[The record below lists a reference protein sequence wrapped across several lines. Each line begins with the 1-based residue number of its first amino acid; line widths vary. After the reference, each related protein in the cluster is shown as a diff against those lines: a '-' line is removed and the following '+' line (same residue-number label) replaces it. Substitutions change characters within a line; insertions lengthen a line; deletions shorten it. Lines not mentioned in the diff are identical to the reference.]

1 MENIE
6 QEFLSVIREYE
17 RVIYKVCYLYTTP
30 NATLSD
36 LYQEVV
42 LNIWKAFPKFRREC
56 KISTWIYRIALN
68 TCISFIRK
76 EKNIPE
82 IVTLTQEADRSE
94 EDDETQAMLRQ
105 LYRMINRLG
114 QLEKSIILLYLEEK
128 SYEEIAEITG
138 LTITNVATKLNRIK
152 DKLKKSWNALD
163 AQLQKEPIADEQQIK
178 ELIANYKTNTR
189 HSLGR
194 LVFLQRF
201 SLGIGAVGLAIILLI
216 WLLLPTFGF
225 NEHLQNKIAIFL
237 AFITVTILGGMWWDW
252 KTYLWNKNTLVD
264 EMPVAE
270 VSRRMSTFRYWT
282 HYEVWA
288 VAIWTIVFTALFYWV
303 MDYYMLPL
311 GVQAVL
317 LICYII
323 WDVILIYF
331 IYKRLIYKHLDNIK
345 KNIEELKDIC
355 TE

>member
-1 MENIE
+1 MMRIDILTVLPEMIEGMVNCSIVKRAQDKGLAEIHLHNLRDYTTNKWRRVDDYPFGGEAGMVMQIEPIDRAISALKSERDYDEVIYTSPDGETFNQPMANSMSMLNNLIILCGHYKGIDYRIREHLITKENIE

-152 DKLKKSWNALD
+152 DKLKKMN
-163 AQLQKEPIADEQQIK
+163 KEE
-178 ELIANYKTNTR
+178 
-189 HSLGR
+189 
-194 LVFLQRF
+194 
-201 SLGIGAVGLAIILLI
+201 
-216 WLLLPTFGF
+216 
-225 NEHLQNKIAIFL
+225 
-237 AFITVTILGGMWWDW
+237 
-252 KTYLWNKNTLVD
+252 
-264 EMPVAE
+264 
-270 VSRRMSTFRYWT
+270 
-282 HYEVWA
+282 
-288 VAIWTIVFTALFYWV
+288 
-303 MDYYMLPL
+303 
-311 GVQAVL
+311 
-317 LICYII
+317 
-323 WDVILIYF
+323 
-331 IYKRLIYKHLDNIK
+331 
-345 KNIEELKDIC
+345 
-355 TE
+355 

>member
-1 MENIE
+1 MWFFNFHCDIQNKKRFEKQYTMENIE

-152 DKLKKSWNALD
+152 DKLKKMN
-163 AQLQKEPIADEQQIK
+163 KEE
-178 ELIANYKTNTR
+178 
-189 HSLGR
+189 
-194 LVFLQRF
+194 
-201 SLGIGAVGLAIILLI
+201 
-216 WLLLPTFGF
+216 
-225 NEHLQNKIAIFL
+225 
-237 AFITVTILGGMWWDW
+237 
-252 KTYLWNKNTLVD
+252 
-264 EMPVAE
+264 
-270 VSRRMSTFRYWT
+270 
-282 HYEVWA
+282 
-288 VAIWTIVFTALFYWV
+288 
-303 MDYYMLPL
+303 
-311 GVQAVL
+311 
-317 LICYII
+317 
-323 WDVILIYF
+323 
-331 IYKRLIYKHLDNIK
+331 
-345 KNIEELKDIC
+345 
-355 TE
+355 